1 MVFRFDRENAAGELV
16 RLVNDDAARW
26 ELGNQAQQYALA
38 EFTWPAVA
46 EKYLE
51 VYSGTA
57 A

>member
-1 MVFRFDRENAAGELV
+1 LA

-26 ELGNQAQQYALA
+26 KLGREAQRYALA
-38 EFTWPAVA
+38 EFTWTAAA

-51 VYSGTA
+51 VYQGTRTA